1 MADETVGDQPL
12 GTTPAYLLGENAL
25 GTTEKYPPS
34 AIGGLGPG
42 FTSLTLGAPASVYN
56 RSNVCAAAETF
67 TLAAGDRIE
76 IEAYLWRAVG
86 TADSTAIYIGDGSTT
101 GYALWLGSTTSVEL
115 YRITGGSTYTSLG
128 GQDGVGSA
136 KNGLY
141 HLRLMINIVGSSDNV
156 LWAEVEGAG
165 PTAARAD
172 TNINLVGTKTLH
184 FRTPDRT
191 KCYARARKL

>member
-12 GTTPAYLLGENAL
+12 GTTPAFLLGENSI
-25 GTTEKYPPS
+25 GTTEKYPAS
-34 AIGGLGPG
+34 SIGGLGPG
-42 FTSLTLGAPASVYN
+42 FTSLTLGAPASVYS

-76 IEAYLWRAVG
+76 IEAYLWRELG
-86 TADSTAIYIGDGSTT
+86 TADSTAIYIGDGSTAA
-101 GYALWLGSTTSVEL
+101 YVLWLNGGSGVEV
-115 YRITGGSTYTSLG
+115 YRVSGGSTYTSMG
-128 GQDGVGSA
+128 TQTGVGST

-141 HLRLMINIVGSSDNV
+141 HMRFLINVVGSSDNV
-156 LWAEVEGAG
+156 LWAEVEGTGAG
-165 PTAARAD
+165 SARLD